1 MEKGIF
7 DEFYGLSIGAFN
19 RSHRH
24 ILNLGLCGGGRAVD
38 SGKRGDFGVKML
50 NLGNITGDRWAKKDI
65 HGEF

>member
-1 MEKGIF
+1 MSFMGCRQV
-7 DEFYGLSIGAFN
+7 LSPA
-19 RSHRH
+19 SHRH

>member
-1 MEKGIF
+1 M
-7 DEFYGLSIGAFN
+7 SIGDFN
-19 RSHRH
+19 RSNRH